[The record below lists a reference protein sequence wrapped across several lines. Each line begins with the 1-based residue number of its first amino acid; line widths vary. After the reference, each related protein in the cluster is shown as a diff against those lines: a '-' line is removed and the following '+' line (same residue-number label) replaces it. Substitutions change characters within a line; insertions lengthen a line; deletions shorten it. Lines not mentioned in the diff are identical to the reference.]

1 MLDYKRWK
9 KNKRIY
15 SFNDVGKFGLGKIEE
30 KLNEV
35 KNSYF
40 MNFKL
45 ENEIDKIDETLERLE
60 KSIDCLLILTFMDKG
75 RITKRNSEFNKIL
88 DDKLNEILLKYQK
101 KNNKNRSKEKHNEN
115 KIININNQSK
125 ISANTLKI
133 RKAFASTNTH
143 YS

>member
-1 MLDYKRWK
+1 
-9 KNKRIY
+9 
-15 SFNDVGKFGLGKIEE
+15 
-30 KLNEV
+30 
-35 KNSYF
+35 

-45 ENEIDKIDETLERLE
+45 ENKIDKIDETLERIE

-125 ISANTLKI
+125 ISANILKTK
-133 RKAFASTNTH
+133 KAFACTNTH
-143 YS
+143 YSSNNRRKNIKNNKSTPIK

>member
-1 MLDYKRWK
+1 
-9 KNKRIY
+9 
-15 SFNDVGKFGLGKIEE
+15 
-30 KLNEV
+30 
-35 KNSYF
+35 

-45 ENEIDKIDETLERLE
+45 ENKIDKIDETLERIE

-133 RKAFASTNTH
+133 KKVLATTNTH
-143 YS
+143 YSSNNRSKNIKNNKTPLRNI